1 MHMSMC
7 RLVRP
12 SNGFNKK
19 LENQTAA
26 LALCCMHYNFVRI
39 RQTLRVTPATATGVI
54 KKLWK
59 VPDIMALLNREYHL
73 THYRPMNSTGRP
85 PAETANHHPAR
96 AGGGSTGTTENS
108 PPTSERFAGTSA
120 SAPSLAGVVA
130 LLNQFQVVNDFQK
143 QPRLGNT
150 PGVVGLTQVNL
161 IVPRSVTAGIQP
173 VVVTVGGVSS
183 PTAYMIVP

>member
-26 LALCCMHYNFVRI
+26 LALCCLHYNFVRI

-96 AGGGSTGTTENS
+96 AGDSST
-108 PPTSERFAGTSA
+108 AA
-120 SAPSLAGVVA
+120 
-130 LLNQFQVVNDFQK
+130 
-143 QPRLGNT
+143 
-150 PGVVGLTQVNL
+150 PGVVGDYPGEPACASLGYSRHPT
-161 IVPRSVTAGIQP
+161 R
-173 VVVTVGGVSS
+173 GGYGGRRLKSNRVSDYAVIS
-183 PTAYMIVP
+183 GFSDP

>member
-73 THYRPMNSTGRP
+73 THYGPMNSTGRP

-96 AGGGSTGTTENS
+96 AGGVFDRDYREF
-108 PPTSERFAGTSA
+108 PPNIGAVRRHFGLSALTRGCRGIAQPVSGRERFPEAA
-120 SAPSLAGVVA
+120 SA
-130 LLNQFQVVNDFQK
+130 
-143 QPRLGNT
+143 R
-150 PGVVGLTQVNL
+150 
-161 IVPRSVTAGIQP
+161 
-173 VVVTVGGVSS
+173 
-183 PTAYMIVP
+183 